1 MSYYN
6 IIIKILY
13 SLYYIMDIEQPPN
26 IIHNLLNTD
35 IWRKNGQL
43 ADIKNTTYS
52 DDYYNKENYTNSPDT
67 NTLRNC
73 NTQDQLKG
81 ILDETLLSNTYF
93 SIDNI
98 QNIQN
103 MIRYYFYQEKNEVI
117 SEQSNNELLIIMRG
131 IYIKYSNSAAN
142 TLDEIKG
149 EVLELN
155 NIVTEFSLKQIYIN
169 YDNYNKYL
177 NDMETLP
184 SPIDLPKI
192 PDKNNYTYNLSRG
205 EDFSPNVYAGYKGK
219 SEAQKDNQNN

>member
-1 MSYYN
+1 
-6 IIIKILY
+6 
-13 SLYYIMDIEQPPN
+13 MDIEQPPN

>member
-1 MSYYN
+1 
-6 IIIKILY
+6 
-13 SLYYIMDIEQPPN
+13 
-26 IIHNLLNTD
+26 
-35 IWRKNGQL
+35 
-43 ADIKNTTYS
+43 
-52 DDYYNKENYTNSPDT
+52 
-67 NTLRNC
+67 
-73 NTQDQLKG
+73 LKG